1 VQSCEQATAEKRSH
15 DFEHRMIAAD
25 GRVAW
30 LRDLV
35 TLVVENGRATQLRGD
50 DAGQPRAREL

>member
-1 VQSCEQATAEKRSH
+1 MY
-15 DFEHRMIAAD
+15 FEHGMIAAD

-35 TLVVENGRATQLRGD
+35 TLLIENGRANQLRGD
-50 DAGQPRAREL
+50 DAGQPRTREL